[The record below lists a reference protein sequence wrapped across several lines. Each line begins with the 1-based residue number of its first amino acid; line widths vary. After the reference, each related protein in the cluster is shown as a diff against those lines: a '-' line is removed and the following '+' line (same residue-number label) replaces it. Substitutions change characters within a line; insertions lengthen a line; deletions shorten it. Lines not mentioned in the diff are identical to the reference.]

1 MSKTTTKTRRT
12 KDPAP
17 KKKTRAEIAKENCRF
32 RWSSQSSA
40 RHILLCQHKSHRI
53 VVYNDERWKAIEPKL
68 RELGMYGDSNVVEN
82 GQGEEVR
89 ASSVCQADALRG
101 LSA

>member
-1 MSKTTTKTRRT
+1 MKRLSKK
-12 KDPAP
+12 PAP

-32 RWSSQSSA
+32 RWASQSSA
-40 RHILLCQHKSHRI
+40 RHILLCQHKHRV
-53 VVYNDERWKAIEPKL
+53 VVYNNERWKAIEPKL
-68 RELGMYGDSNVVEN
+68 RELGMYGDSNVVED

-89 ASSVCQADALRG
+89 ASSVCQANALRG